1 MQEAASLQYQVL
13 QQTVLS
19 SSQSVLVRA
28 IQPHGLDSACALS
41 RRVAAVRTGVIEVG
55 VDNETRW
62 PIDNLAI
69 VNRIQQK
76 SFLKNSDS
84 VQGSPCNMLQSEP
97 RKLH

>member
-13 QQTVLS
+13 QQTVLFFV
-19 SSQSVLVRA
+19 QSVLVRA
-28 IQPHGLDSACALS
+28 IQPHGLDSPRALS

>member
-28 IQPHGLDSACALS
+28 IQPHGLDSPRALS
-41 RRVAAVRTGVIEVG
+41 RRVAAVRTGVEVG

-84 VQGSPCNMLQSEP
+84 VQGSPRNMLQSEP